1 MKELLLL
8 SLLVLGQFTF
18 SQEEFNLN
26 NYKYIVIENLYENA
40 PGETREGF
48 ARDIEDKLLARKN
61 GKIKYFVIGLNSTKP
76 PDLIDNPNLGLYVN
90 GFYSDTIIDDI
101 KLKSKVKDL
110 TVMQLALF
118 LYGTGQEEVGK
129 FSYRRAYF
137 EFYDYRGNLLKT
149 SEGCQCILQAS
160 VYSALKF
167 MIEFDY
173 KYKPN

>member
-1 MKELLLL
+1 MKKLLLL
-8 SLLVLGQFTF
+8 LLLVISQLTLA
-18 SQEEFNLN
+18 QEEFNLN

-40 PGETREGF
+40 PNWSREGF
-48 ARDIEDKLLARKN
+48 SRDVQEKLLARKN

-101 KLKSKVKDL
+101 ELKSKIKDL

-118 LYGTGQEEVGK
+118 LYGTGEETLYE
-129 FSYRRAYF
+129 YRRAYF

-149 SEGCQCILQAS
+149 SEGCQCLLQAS
-160 VYSALKF
+160 VDSALKF
-167 MIEFDY
+167 MTEFDY
-173 KYKPN
+173 KYNPN

>member
-1 MKELLLL
+1 MKRLLIL
-8 SLLVLGQFTF
+8 SLFILSQLTLA
-18 SQEEFNLN
+18 QEEFNLN

-40 PGETREGF
+40 PNWSREGF
-48 ARDIEDKLLARKN
+48 SIYVQEKLLARKN
-61 GKIKYFVIGLNSTKP
+61 GKIKYFVIGLNAPKP

-101 KLKSKVKDL
+101 KLKSKIKDL

-118 LYGTGQEEVGK
+118 LYGTGEETLYE
-129 FSYRRAYF
+129 YRRAYF

-160 VYSALKF
+160 VDSALKF
-167 MIEFDY
+167 MTEFDY